1 MTELIH
7 CKISLKKITPKNSK
21 SGYSNSE
28 LKKLF
33 GSTKINPDLVFSRAE
48 FFQQTKTKVQGMS
61 ISGVQ
66 QKLSLKENERHEL
79 EATTED
85 GEYILKPSPEAYPF
99 AAENEHTAM
108 LIHQTVGIETALC
121 GLVDFKG
128 GEKDGEKG
136 GERAYITKRFDKLP
150 DGSKQHQ
157 EDLLQCFD
165 LPSKDKYSKTYEE
178 AGLLLN
184 KVTSG
189 KQAVTLEFV
198 KRIIMAYAIGNDDM
212 HLKNISVQKMSSNK
226 GVHYDKLTPSYDNLL
241 VEALSSTQKSRIG
254 FLALGLLH
262 DKEEGDEEFT
272 DSYNYFGYYT
282 GVDFIELASRL
293 GLKEKPVRKFISKL
307 ATDVKKLTDL
317 VTHSFMPEEMK
328 ITAQKIIESRINA
341 LQKTDYTDS

>member
-1 MTELIH
+1 MTELTY
-7 CKISLKKITPKNSK
+7 CKISLKKITGKPSK
-21 SGYSNSE
+21 PGYNNGE

-33 GSTKINPDLVFSRAE
+33 GSTKIKPDLVFSRSE
-48 FFQQTKTKVQGMS
+48 FFQQTKMKVQGMS

-66 QKLSLKENERHEL
+66 QKLSLRVNALHEL
-79 EATTED
+79 EATTVG

-108 LIHQTVGIETALC
+108 LIHQLVGIETALC

-128 GEKDGEKG
+128 GEKGGEK
-136 GERAYITKRFDKLP
+136 AYITKRFDKLP

-178 AGLLLN
+178 AGILLN

-198 KRIIMAYAIGNDDM
+198 KRIILAYVIGNDDM
-212 HLKNISVQKMSSNK
+212 HLKNISVQRMPSNK
-226 GVHYDKLTPSYDNLL
+226 AIFYDKLTPSYDNLI
-241 VEALSSTQKSRIG
+241 VEALSSTNKSSIG

-262 DKEEGDEEFT
+262 DKEDGDEEFT
-272 DSYNYFGYYT
+272 ASYDYFGYYT
-282 GVDFIELASRL
+282 GVDFIELAKRL
-293 GLKEKPVRKFISKL
+293 GLKEKPVRKFIAKL
-307 ATDVKKLTDL
+307 ATVVKKITDL
-317 VTHSFMPEEMK
+317 ISQSFMPTEMK
-328 ITAQKIIESRINA
+328 TTAQEVVESRIKA
-341 LQKTDYTDS
+341 LQKTDFIL

>member
-1 MTELIH
+1 MTEFTY
-7 CKISLKKITPKNSK
+7 CKISLKKITGKPSK
-21 SGYSNSE
+21 PGYNNGE

-33 GSTKINPDLVFSRAE
+33 GSTKIKPDLVFSRSE

-66 QKLSLKENERHEL
+66 QKLSLRINDRHEL
-79 EATTED
+79 EATTEG

-99 AAENEHTAM
+99 AAENEHAAM
-108 LIHQTVGIETALC
+108 LIHQLVGIETALC

-128 GEKDGEKG
+128 GEK
-136 GERAYITKRFDKLP
+136 AYITKRFDKLP

-184 KVTSG
+184 DVTSG

-198 KRIIMAYAIGNDDM
+198 KRIIMAYVIGNDDM
-212 HLKNISVQKMSSNK
+212 HLKNVSVQRMPNNK
-226 GVHYDKLTPSYDNLL
+226 AIYYDKLTPSYDNLI
-241 VEALSSTQKSRIG
+241 VKALTSTNQSSIG

-262 DKEEGDEEFT
+262 DKADGDEEFT
-272 DSYNYFGYYT
+272 ASYDYFGYYT
-282 GVDFIELASRL
+282 GVDFIELAKRL
-293 GLKEKPVRKFISKL
+293 GLKEKPVRKFIAKL
-307 ATDVKKLTDL
+307 AADVNKATEL
-317 VTHSFMPEEMK
+317 VKQSFMPTEMK
-328 ITAQKIIESRINA
+328 ACAQEIIESRINA
-341 LQKTDYTDS
+341 LQKTDYIE